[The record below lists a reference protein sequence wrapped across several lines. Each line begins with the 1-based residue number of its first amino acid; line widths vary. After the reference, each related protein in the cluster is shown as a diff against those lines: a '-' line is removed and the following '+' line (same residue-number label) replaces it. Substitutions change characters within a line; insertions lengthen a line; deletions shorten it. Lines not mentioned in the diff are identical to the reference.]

1 MAADGYADP
10 AFEQWNNAFNACQ
23 NLYDDDELEECVNAT
38 EQDLDDPSMPLYHRM
53 RYELL
58 LAGSHEGLCE
68 WWQAEDALTR
78 CEAIFHSTS
87 TNHKDDTDESIQK
100 CLRDLRELIEG
111 VRAHHAVQPHTLARP
126 TYEDDVDMMDWYD
139 GEADEQADKQADKD
153 VKMEEI
159 VEDENSVKRTPL
171 SETGEI
177 EDMKLVVEP
186 EPAEPSLRL
195 PTTPRLSADPPRHT
209 EFKFEEHAKKSN
221 LVEQSEPEPELNS
234 NKQAEQATTPLSR
247 WKRFRSSSA
256 KVMTKISNAVK
267 TESETE
273 PEASDGPSREP
284 AIAVRSRKRNT

>member
-1 MAADGYADP
+1 MTADDYADP

-159 VEDENSVKRTPL
+159 VEDENSVRRMPL

-195 PTTPRLSADPPRHT
+195 PTTPRLSADP
-209 EFKFEEHAKKSN
+209 S
-221 LVEQSEPEPELNS
+221 L
-234 NKQAEQATTPLSR
+234 
-247 WKRFRSSSA
+247 
-256 KVMTKISNAVK
+256 
-267 TESETE
+267 
-273 PEASDGPSREP
+273 P
-284 AIAVRSRKRNT
+284 AIPSSNSKNTPRSPIWSNNPSQNLSSTPTNKPNKRLHHYLAGNVSDHQVLR